1 MAQFEVS
8 YKVMQNNIKESGA
21 WTSSGPSH
29 YTTVV
34 TAPYQG
40 AAEQLVRNMNGGSN
54 HCHII
59 YAKQL

>member
-8 YKVMQNNIKESGA
+8 YKVLQNNLKESGA
-21 WTSSGPSH
+21 WVSSGPSH

-34 TAPYQG
+34 SAPYQS
-40 AAEQLVRNMNGGSN
+40 AAEQLVRNMNGGAN
-54 HCHII
+54 HCHIV